1 MRRETQALTLSLV
14 DNTYYY
20 IELKEDVEFD
30 VPDLLD
36 LIEAEKEICNKVM
49 PVLVIC
55 SSTVSASGDFVRY
68 LAKNENNPL
77 SKADAFVLKSVAQ
90 QLLAHFYKL
99 FITPERPIAFFKK
112 KEDALKWLEQFFDH

>member
-14 DNTYYY
+14 DDTYYY

-55 SSTVSASGDFVRY
+55 STTVSASGDFVRY

>member
-55 SSTVSASGDFVRY
+55 STTVSASGDFVRY

>member
-14 DNTYYY
+14 DDTYYY

-36 LIEAEKEICNKVM
+36 LIEAEKEICNKVL

-55 SSTVSASGDFVRY
+55 SNTVSASGDFVRY